1 LGKAE
6 LEAMAREAT
15 VDCYDESEQVSGF
28 YTMIAD
34 NLEVPFGTKVL
45 GVDVLVEDIDLKE
58 DGATR
63 AAAYLMSS
71 RLSSRAC
78 LAVGL
83 PAAKC
88 RYPGKPARRGLTD
101 PRKHRS

>member
-1 LGKAE
+1 
-6 LEAMAREAT
+6 MAQEAT

-58 DGATR
+58 DGAIVAICVLGGSSQAIRVLDLPLPTPPP
-63 AAAYLMSS
+63 AGAEWIDAYHHWL
-71 RLSSRAC
+71 
-78 LAVGL
+78 G
-83 PAAKC
+83 
-88 RYPGKPARRGLTD
+88 
-101 PRKHRS
+101 